1 MGKHKELH
9 DRNLLYTAVTRAK
22 KILIILGEEA
32 TVAQMVENK
41 RKTDRYTNLRKFV
54 DEEFER
60 LRDNP

>member
-1 MGKHKELH
+1 M
-9 DRNLLYTAVTRAK
+9 
-22 KILIILGEEA
+22 LIILGEEA